1 MNNKELVEKAVV
13 TTDALAAAGKL
24 NPEQADRFIDYVI
37 DVTKLKG
44 MARIV
49 RFKPEQYDIDKIGVG
64 QRVTVPKAEATDPGV
79 RRNVQTSKVSLRPVE
94 VMTPF
99 EISDEFSEVNIEGDN
114 VQDHIVK
121 MMATQMA
128 NDLEDFYLNADTVG
142 PAAFEDEL
150 VIGGSS
156 TQVVKDGLMSLLHG
170 WLRLADGAN
179 IVDAAGADISS
190 ALFSKMIKAMPE
202 KFKRDRGQLRYMTS
216 SDIEQN
222 YREAVSTRAT
232 AAGDAALSTTG
243 NLTPFGIQL
252 VPVPLLGTNPKIVE
266 NATMTGV
273 AAQALRYKPILS
285 GSVIVTPN
293 TLGNTPVTPYIE
305 GTDYSVDY
313 VNGTVTRIATGS
325 ITDAQVVKVTYR
337 SYGQA
342 MLTHFQNLIIG
353 ISRDIRIEKDRD
365 IFKGVNQYAITTKVS
380 VQIEELTAVVKMKNI
395 GLD

>member
-1 MNNKELVEKAVV
+1 MNNKELVQKAVI

-24 NPEQADRFIDYVI
+24 NPEQADRFIDFVI
-37 DVTKLKG
+37 DVTKLKS

-49 RFKPEQYDIDKIGVG
+49 RFKPEQLDIDKIGVG

-79 RRNVQTSKVSLRPVE
+79 RRNVQTSKVSLRPAE

-99 EISDEFSEVNIEGDN
+99 EIGDNFSEVNIEGDG

-150 VIGGSS
+150 IIGGSA
-156 TQVVKDGLMSLLHG
+156 TQVVKDGLMSLTDG

-179 IVDAAGADISS
+179 LVDAQGADISS
-190 ALFSKMIKAMPE
+190 TLWSKMIKAMPE
-202 KFKRDRGQLRYMTS
+202 KFKRDRSKLRYLSS

-243 NLTPFGIQL
+243 NLTPYGIEL
-252 VPVPLLGTNPKIVE
+252 VPVPLMGTNPKIVQHVNLPAE
-266 NATMTGV
+266 TP
-273 AAQALRYKPILS
+273 QALRYKPIMA
-285 GSVIVTPN
+285 GSVIVTN
-293 TLGNTPVTPYIE
+293 STLGQAPETPFIE
-305 GTDYSVDY
+305 TTDYIVDY
-313 VNGTVTRIATGS
+313 VNGTIARVATGS
-325 ITDAQVVKVTYR
+325 ITDNQLVKVTYR
-337 SYGQA
+337 SYPQA
-342 MLTHFQNLIIG
+342 LLTHFQNLIIG

-380 VQIEELTAVVKMKNI
+380 VEIEELSAVVKLLNI
-395 GLD
+395 GVD